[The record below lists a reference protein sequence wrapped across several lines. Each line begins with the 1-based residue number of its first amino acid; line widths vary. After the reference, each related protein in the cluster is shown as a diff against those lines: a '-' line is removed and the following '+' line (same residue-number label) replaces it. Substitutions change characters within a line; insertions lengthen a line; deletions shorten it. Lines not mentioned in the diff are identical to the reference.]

1 MEFQL
6 RQSSSSYETS
16 LLRKEIGREKPCGV
30 QGAENVILGLSN
42 DENQT
47 GFTLLGTVS
56 IALEGEVRTSI
67 LQLLETQVHPGQS
80 LLQQHKE
87 LFLCVSSE
95 FASGHTGAAWAQLQS
110 LRAV

>member
-30 QGAENVILGLSN
+30 EETENVILGLSN
-42 DENQT
+42 DENET
-47 GFTLLGTVS
+47 GFTLLGMVS
-56 IALEGEVRTSI
+56 ITLEGEVRTSI
-67 LQLLETQVHPGQS
+67 LQLLQSQVHLEQS
-80 LLQQHKE
+80 LSQQHKE

-95 FASGHTGAAWAQLQS
+95 FATGHTGAAGAQLQS